1 MKKRP
6 KPQKRKRMKIER
18 TVHRNRLSAGRVY
31 RVWPDYRRPFVVEL
45 RLARDGRRMRGLM
58 NFHDGQ
64 KHADSVERNCMGLVR
79 SFWDPKTRR
88 PGIVRPRQVV
98 ARMYLNVRDLRE
110 RPSEI
115 VSHECV
121 HAAMAW
127 ARFQR
132 ANLNLMVGEEVMAH
146 AAGRLVTQINRICFA
161 EKVWPS

>member
-1 MKKRP
+1 MTKRP
-6 KPQKRKRMKIER
+6 KPKKRKRIKIER
-18 TVHRNRLSAGRVY
+18 IVHRNRLSAGRTY
-31 RVWPDYRRPFVVEL
+31 RVTPDYRRPFVVEL

-64 KHADSVERNCMGLVR
+64 KQAEGVERTCMGLVR
-79 SFWDPKTRR
+79 TWWHPRLRLS
-88 PGIVRPRQVV
+88 GICRPRGVV

-146 AAGRLVTQINRICFA
+146 AAGRLVAQINRICFA